1 MTAPPSHSSREE
13 QALIEIR
20 ATRISGPGSVTLVLA
35 LLAVI
40 AVGSVLESARAR
52 RGEATAFAGGAP
64 IPTPRIFL
72 ETWKSAGPLAANR
85 ELREGISGLEE
96 RLGRES
102 ALSAALRPSAQ
113 TALARYLGY
122 GNSQVVVG
130 KQGWLFFRTAFD
142 YLTGHPFLSERELA
156 RRRSPG
162 NRYAVLEPDPV
173 PGLVQLRDELASRGI
188 ELVFFPVP
196 VKAQVH
202 PERLVRPGGSG
213 RTARPGGL
221 ALENPSF
228 PELVRRLGE
237 SGVPVYDALPE
248 LRAAALAGEQL
259 YLATDTH
266 WNARGMRVAADGLA
280 RFLARETALPA
291 RPPAGLRR
299 RSIDY
304 EFEGDLTRLL
314 GAGVGDKIFPDERL
328 ALDEILG
335 LGEVPYSVAMP
346 SDSDVLLLGDSYS
359 LVFSSLAGGR
369 TASFAEQLAFALDRP
384 VRRNSKVAANNLS
397 DRVHWLRLDPELL
410 AGVRVV
416 VYEVT
421 ARTLSSGDWTPA
433 RIRPQRQKRRQ
444 P

>member
-142 YLTGHPFLSERELA
+142 YLTGPPFLAERELA
-156 RRRSPG
+156 RRRTPGSTATACRSPIPCPDS
-162 NRYAVLEPDPV
+162 RSFATSSRAVGSSSSSSPF
-173 PGLVQLRDELASRGI
+173 RSRRRSTRKSSSGQ
-188 ELVFFPVP
+188 
-196 VKAQVH
+196 A
-202 PERLVRPGGSG
+202 SG
-213 RTARPGGL
+213 RTATP
-221 ALENPSF
+221 A
-228 PELVRRLGE
+228 
-237 SGVPVYDALPE
+237 
-248 LRAAALAGEQL
+248 
-259 YLATDTH
+259 
-266 WNARGMRVAADGLA
+266 ARG
-280 RFLARETALPA
+280 REPFFPGA
-291 RPPAGLRR
+291 RPPIDRDRRAGL
-299 RSIDY
+299 
-304 EFEGDLTRLL
+304 
-314 GAGVGDKIFPDERL
+314 
-328 ALDEILG
+328 
-335 LGEVPYSVAMP
+335 
-346 SDSDVLLLGDSYS
+346 
-359 LVFSSLAGGR
+359 
-369 TASFAEQLAFALDRP
+369 
-384 VRRNSKVAANNLS
+384 
-397 DRVHWLRLDPELL
+397 
-410 AGVRVV
+410 
-416 VYEVT
+416 
-421 ARTLSSGDWTPA
+421 
-433 RIRPQRQKRRQ
+433 
-444 P
+444 